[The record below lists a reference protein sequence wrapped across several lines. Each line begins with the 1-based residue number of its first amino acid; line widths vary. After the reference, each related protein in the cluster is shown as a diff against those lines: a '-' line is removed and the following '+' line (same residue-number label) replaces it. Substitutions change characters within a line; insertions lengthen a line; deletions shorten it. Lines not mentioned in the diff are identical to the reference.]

1 MWLISL
7 EDSIMKIY
15 KILIL
20 FLLVIC
26 IGLSAAGLGVAVQS
40 VPRNASEVLPF
51 VTTGNNDITSAKY
64 FCSSDLREYKIAE
77 NDVDSLVTAIK
88 GAVYV
93 KKLASS
99 DNYKNG
105 VKSELTLITADGT
118 EYKTYVNGYNI
129 YYNNK
134 KYSTNVNFSE
144 LLWGLKS

>member
-40 VPRNASEVLPF
+40 VPRNASEVLHF
-51 VTTGNNDITSAKY
+51 VTIGNNITSAKY

-88 GAVYV
+88 GAIYV
-93 KKLASS
+93 KKLSSS